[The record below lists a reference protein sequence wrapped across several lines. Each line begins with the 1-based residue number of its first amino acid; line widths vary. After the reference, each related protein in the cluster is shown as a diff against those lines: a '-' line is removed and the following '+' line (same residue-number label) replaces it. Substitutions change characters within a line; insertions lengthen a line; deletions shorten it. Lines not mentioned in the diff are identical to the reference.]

1 MSQIFLQ
8 TSANHSRDP
17 SVEDALQEDG
27 LWLLGAHV
35 RVGGLLRDEDAT
47 DLAQL
52 LVHLVHLHL
61 DSTLA
66 DVEDLVRLLEELLLP
81 FLAIG
86 DAGSEA
92 DCLIVAG
99 VHAAALRVQET
110 TTTVRWHHVLT
121 TPLEALL
128 EFAALALGDQV
139 L

>member
-1 MSQIFLQ
+1 MPFKRIS
-8 TSANHSRDP
+8 SKHSIGDTT
-17 SVEDALQEDG
+17 VEDALQEDC

-35 RVGGLLRDEDAT
+35 CVGGLLRDEDAT

-61 DSTLA
+61 DSALA

-92 DCLIVAG
+92 DGLIVAG
-99 VHAAALRVQET
+99 VHAAALRVQEA
-110 TTTVRWHHVLT
+110 TTTVGGHHVLA

-128 EFAALALGDQV
+128 ELA
-139 L
+139 